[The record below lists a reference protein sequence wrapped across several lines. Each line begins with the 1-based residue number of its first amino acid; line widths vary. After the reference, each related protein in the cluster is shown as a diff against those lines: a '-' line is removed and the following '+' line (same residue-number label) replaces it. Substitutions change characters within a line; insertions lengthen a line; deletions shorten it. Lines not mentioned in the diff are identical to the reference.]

1 MHDQGPDIS
10 ARSVGTVTHEIAV
23 AEATETQSIR
33 TRRDR
38 ALLRAFVS
46 GAALRLLGPVFGGAA
61 LAIGTRGLGDVRF
74 GVVAALASVSAL
86 AGFADLGVG
95 LGMMTSLAAAD
106 ARQDVAQMRR
116 VVSSAWITLLVSGSA
131 IGIGGTVA
139 ALLLPWNRMLGAPQ
153 VPVAEIR
160 WAVAASFLVVG
171 VAVPAGIGQKVLSA
185 LQRGTL
191 VNGWAFAGSVL
202 TPAAV
207 LAATVLRL
215 PLWAFVVAFAG
226 SPVAVAAVQT
236 GWVLGRSHSYLR
248 PVRAMVTL
256 RSIRRLMR
264 LSALFLVM
272 NVAVSVSAQS
282 SAIIVAG
289 VAGAASAAVFAVV
302 LRMFGL
308 LTGLFSGGTQQL
320 WPALVDAFQ
329 RGDLPWVR
337 SRFFRVIS
345 ATAGILGFLCLVL
358 IVVGRP
364 LVRLWAGP
372 SLVPPMSLLIWMAV
386 WTVYGA
392 FISQVS
398 YLLNAADVVAPQTVM
413 AVAAALAT
421 VGLSFVLTQRMG
433 LVGPVI
439 GSFVGNLVFNGVP
452 ALVLAGR
459 LLRGGPPRAIP
470 DGS

>member
-1 MHDQGPDIS
+1 
-10 ARSVGTVTHEIAV
+10 VTHETAV
-23 AEATETQSIR
+23 ADATETHSVR

-46 GAALRLLGPVFGGAA
+46 GGALRLLGPAFGGAA

-74 GVVAALASVSAL
+74 GVVAALASVTAL

-106 ARQDVAQMRR
+106 ARQDVSQMRR

-131 IGIGGTVA
+131 IAVGGAVA
-139 ALLLPWNRMLGAPQ
+139 ALLLPWNRMLGAPE
-153 VPVAEIR
+153 VPVPEIR
-160 WAVAASFLVVG
+160 WAVAVSFLVVG
-171 VAVPAGIGQKVLSA
+171 IAVPAGIGQKVLSA

-191 VNGWAFAGSVL
+191 VNGWAFVGSVL

-207 LAATVLRL
+207 LAATLLRL

-226 SPVAVAAVQT
+226 VPVAVAVVQT
-236 GWVLGRSHSYLR
+236 GWVLGRSHSHLR
-248 PVRAMVTL
+248 PVRAVVTL
-256 RSIRRLMR
+256 RSVRQLMR
-264 LSALFLVM
+264 LSGLFLVM
-272 NVAVSVSAQS
+272 NVAVSVSGQS

-302 LRMFGL
+302 MRMFGL

-329 RGDLPWVR
+329 RGDLQWVR
-337 SRFFRVIS
+337 SRFIRVTG

-364 LVRLWAGP
+364 FVRVWAGP
-372 SLVPPMSLLIWMAV
+372 SLVPPMVVLICMAV

-392 FISQVS
+392 FMSQVS
-398 YLLNAADVVAPQTVM
+398 YLLNAADIVAPQTIM
-413 AVAAALAT
+413 AVSAAAAT
-421 VGLSFVLTQRMG
+421 VGLSFVLTQRIG

-439 GSFVGNLVFNGVP
+439 GSLVANVICNGVP
-452 ALVLAGR
+452 ALVLARR
-459 LLRGGPPRAIP
+459 LLRGARPG
-470 DGS
+470 